1 MVKVITNLQIRSM
14 IKNKNEFTQFDSKN
28 NELVCQGDWTLA
40 NLKELKTEFK
50 NIRWPAK
57 GTITINGNAI
67 NKMDSAGAWLLSRQ
81 FKNLDDQHCKADLTD
96 FSEQHQKLLNLI
108 EEQDAANAPMPA
120 RKIPGWLADIG
131 KYAVQQVAE
140 LRDFLSFTG
149 KLSIETLRLIRHPK
163 HFRWAA
169 LVNVLDTTG
178 FRALPIIALLSFMIG
193 VVMAYQMGT
202 QLRSYG
208 ANLFIVDFLG
218 LSILREF
225 GPLLTAIMVAGR
237 TGSAFTAQLGTMKI
251 NQEIDALNTMGVTPG
266 ELLLLPR
273 IIGLVI
279 ALPLLTIWA
288 DIFGT
293 LGGMIMAHNMLG
305 ILPHDFLQRFA
316 HVIPLRTLLIGLGK
330 APVFALL
337 ISAIG
342 CFEGMRV
349 HGSADSVGQQTTRSV
364 VLSIFFIIV
373 ADAIFSIIFNKMQL

>member
-1 MVKVITNLQIRSM
+1 M
-14 IKNKNEFTQFDSKN
+14 IKTTNTFTKFDSKN
-28 NELVCQGDWTLA
+28 NELVCQGEWTLA
-40 NLKELKTEFK
+40 NLDVLKTEFK
-50 NIRWPAK
+50 NIQWPTK
-57 GTITINGNAI
+57 GGLTINGAAI

-81 FKNLDDQHCKADLTD
+81 FKRLDEQHAKAQLTD
-96 FSEQHQKLLNLI
+96 FTEQHQKLLTLI
-108 EEQDAANAPMPA
+108 EEQGAAYAPLPE
-120 RKIPGWLADIG
+120 RKIPGWVADIG
-131 KYAVQQVAE
+131 IYAVQQVAE
-140 LRDFLSFTG
+140 LRDFLSFVG
-149 KLSIETLRLIRHPK
+149 MLAIETLRLFRHPK

-169 LVNVLDTTG
+169 LVNVVDTTG
-178 FRALPIIALLSFMIG
+178 LRALPIIALLSFMIG

-251 NQEIDALNTMGVTPG
+251 NQEIDALNTMGVTPA

-273 IIGLVI
+273 IIGLI
-279 ALPLLTIWA
+279 ITLPLLTMWA

-293 LGGMIMAHNMLG
+293 MGGMIMAHNMLG
-305 ILPHDFLQRFA
+305 ITPHDFLLRFE

-330 APVFALL
+330 TPVFAML
-337 ISAIG
+337 IATIG

-364 VLSIFFIIV
+364 VLAIFFIIV
-373 ADAIFSIIFNKMQL
+373 ADAIFSIVFSKMGL